1 MKALY
6 DHRML
11 PRVLCGSSVGSIVA
25 SIIGTHTDDEL
36 GAMIDHLA
44 DVSGW
49 KLCVCVCVFSK
60 VCVVVRGSWGVRGCQ
75 RTRMTSW
82 GP

>member
-49 KLCVCVCVFSK
+49 KLCVCVCFRK
-60 VCVVVRGSWGVRGCQ
+60 CVLWSEAVGVSEVVSAHG
-75 RTRMTSW
+75 
-82 GP
+82 